1 MFGKIAALAK
11 DQAMKEFENDIKPVI
26 DQNIEIF
33 KSLKPSSVQ
42 DDSIY
47 RKMIV
52 EPLWTAIDASA
63 GGSLL
68 LVQKFCDVKTKF
80 DKAMFDIRKDLI
92 IVEGEKVSL
101 VNGFQDKV
109 TPTIINSFKN

>member
-11 DQAMKEFENDIKPVI
+11 DQAMQEFENDIKPVI

-80 DKAMFDIRKDLI
+80 DIRKDLI